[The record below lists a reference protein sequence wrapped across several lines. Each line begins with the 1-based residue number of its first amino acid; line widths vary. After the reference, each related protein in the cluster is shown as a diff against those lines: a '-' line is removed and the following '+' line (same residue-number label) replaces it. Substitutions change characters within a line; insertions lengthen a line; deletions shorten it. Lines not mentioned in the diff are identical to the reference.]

1 MSDFSAKI
9 TALLDTSKIPSQ
21 LEEIKRK
28 MSGQSIEILPKLDTK
43 RIESRLK
50 QTNRRVEKSFTESI
64 DPYKEATK
72 SLKEL
77 YALKQKYA
85 RLGSDK
91 DTDFYYSKA
100 IEAAEK
106 KYRQVKS
113 KTSEPE
119 NWDID
124 KRNELKRQEITL
136 EKEYQRA
143 LERTYSTSAKLG
155 NIKNLTSRN
164 SSGNS
169 SLSTQIDK
177 YEQSFKKYGLSIED
191 SKQKVQELRNVL
203 SQLETSSKNDL
214 PATWKNW
221 ENAILKVKTE
231 LDQAK
236 LSYDKF
242 AQPASDSKI
251 VITQNRI
258 QKMLQNNTHATDEMR
273 TAWQRYEQEL
283 NGSVTEE
290 RLREINL
297 ELSKNEHQLR
307 ESGKW
312 GKSFIDKFSDIG
324 QVVASYVSLQRAID
338 LVIDKTREAVNEL
351 KEIDTLIVEISKA
364 NDTLTQKDL
373 ERIKDNSFGTA
384 SKYGKKATDYLLG
397 VQEMSRAGYKDAE
410 GIAEL
415 SVAVQGAGDVTA
427 ETANQYVIATDKA
440 YKLNGAVGALTEV
453 FDGSNYITNNNAV
466 NMQELAEGMSIVG
479 STAASLGVDVSET
492 TAAIGTMAASTQQS
506 GSEVAR
512 AFKAILLNIR
522 QVSDEDENIDS
533 EGLTKYEKAC
543 NALNVKLKETK
554 NGVLAL
560 RDPMEVLKEL
570 STEYNKLDEND
581 IRRTNLLSSVG
592 GKVYLVIQK
601 CITGM
606 NLIAGNPLEP
616 CSTI

>member
-9 TALLDTSKIPSQ
+9 IAQLDTSKIPSQ

-28 MSGQSIEILPKLDTK
+28 FSKQNFEITPKFDTK
-43 RIESRLK
+43 NLENKLK
-50 QTNRRVEKSFTESI
+50 ETNRVVEKSLSGSV
-64 DPYKEATK
+64 DPYKEAVQ

-85 RLGSDK
+85 KLGSDK
-91 DTDFYYSKA
+91 DTDFYYSQA

-106 KYRQVKS
+106 RYRQVKS
-113 KTSEPE
+113 KTSEWE
-119 NWDID
+119 NWDIS

-136 EKEYQRA
+136 EKEYQQT
-143 LERTYSTSAKLG
+143 LEKTHSISAKL
-155 NIKNLTSRN
+155 NNVRDLTSRN
-164 SSGNS
+164 SNGNS
-169 SLSTQIDK
+169 PLSTQIDK

-191 SKQKVQELRNVL
+191 SKQKVQELRNIL
-203 SQLETSSKNDL
+203 SQLENSSGNDL
-214 PATWKNW
+214 SANW
-221 ENAILKVKTE
+221 QKWQNAILNVKTE

-242 AQPASDSKI
+242 SQPASESKI
-251 VITQNRI
+251 VTTQNRI
-258 QKMLQNNTHATDEMR
+258 QKMLQNNTRATDEMR
-273 TAWQRYEQEL
+273 TSWQRYEQEL

-290 RLREINL
+290 RLRQINL
-297 ELSKNEHQLR
+297 ELSKNEYQLR
-307 ESGKW
+307 ECGKW
-312 GKSFIDKFSDIG
+312 GKSFFDKFSDIG
-324 QVVASYVSLQRAID
+324 QVVAGYVSLQRAID
-338 LVIDKTREAVNEL
+338 FVVDKTREAIDEL
-351 KEIDTLIVEISKA
+351 KEIDTLTVEISKA
-364 NDTLTQKDL
+364 NDSLSKDDL
-373 ERIKDNSFGTA
+373 KRIKDDSFGTA

-440 YKLNGAVGALTEV
+440 YKLNGAVDALTEV

-479 STAASLGVDVSET
+479 STAASLGVDVDET

-570 STEYNKLDEND
+570 STEYNKLDESD

-616 CSTI
+616 CPTI